1 MDSESLPAPPDDL
14 AARQAAFFLDFD
26 GTLARIVENPADAR
40 IDAGVLADLRILHGC
55 ANGALAII
63 SGREIRDID
72 RRLGS
77 FRPPVAGVHG
87 LEWRLGD
94 GVLRRAET
102 QALALE
108 AVRGAAD
115 ALSARHDGLVIETK
129 QGSLSLH
136 YRKRPDL
143 AAACLAL
150 AREVRATS
158 AAIHVIEGKMVVEF
172 KASARTKGDAL
183 ADFMAKPPFAGRLP
197 VFAGDDTT
205 DEAAFERIED
215 WNGIAIK
222 VGAGVTRARYRLADP
237 DALHRWLA
245 RIAARASD
253 MANPS

>member
-94 GVLRRAET
+94 GVLRRAECNDGMSDRDYG
-102 QALALE
+102 L
-108 AVRGAAD
+108 AAD
-115 ALSARHDGLVIETK
+115 FVHPGPTGVMHYTGCCVLSG
-129 QGSLSLH
+129 
-136 YRKRPDL
+136 
-143 AAACLAL
+143 
-150 AREVRATS
+150 
-158 AAIHVIEGKMVVEF
+158 
-172 KASARTKGDAL
+172 
-183 ADFMAKPPFAGRLP
+183 
-197 VFAGDDTT
+197 
-205 DEAAFERIED
+205 
-215 WNGIAIK
+215 N
-222 VGAGVTRARYRLADP
+222 
-237 DALHRWLA
+237 
-245 RIAARASD
+245 
-253 MANPS
+253 

>member
-94 GVLRRAET
+94 GASRLGRRRH
-102 QALALE
+102 LF
-108 AVRGAAD
+108 AD
-115 ALSARHDGLVIETK
+115 TGRPHPRHRV
-129 QGSLSLH
+129 
-136 YRKRPDL
+136 
-143 AAACLAL
+143 
-150 AREVRATS
+150 
-158 AAIHVIEGKMVVEF
+158 
-172 KASARTKGDAL
+172 
-183 ADFMAKPPFAGRLP
+183 
-197 VFAGDDTT
+197 
-205 DEAAFERIED
+205 
-215 WNGIAIK
+215 
-222 VGAGVTRARYRLADP
+222 
-237 DALHRWLA
+237 
-245 RIAARASD
+245 AARRGVGGQ
-253 MANPS
+253 